1 MTYLFEFF
9 AVGPDGE
16 RARLDKFS
24 YRLPTV
30 ESAVLR
36 ARTIGRNVKL
46 GDRQPHLCV
55 IRDQVG
61 TVCQEVGLGVVSPS
75 IGLYG
80 GHATSP
86 PAAP

>member
-16 RARLDKFS
+16 RARLDKLS
-24 YRLPTV
+24 YHVPTV

-36 ARTIGRNVKL
+36 ARTIGRNIKL
-46 GDRQPHLCV
+46 RDRQPHLCV

-61 TVCQEVGLGVVSPS
+61 TICREVGLEVVSPS

-80 GHATSP
+80 GHATNP
-86 PAAP
+86 PAVP